1 MNCFICCNEDEEEEK
16 PIYNNIVPYEINGIV
31 KKIIDYNT
39 VLVNYKVG
47 PNEYNYIIT
56 LYNVFLYKDK
66 HKYAEEELTKIVLN
80 NKVSIRNIKKVD
92 YDKMEADIFVGTMN
106 INDWLIYKSL
116 SIETSKKSYS
126 LLL

>member
-16 PIYNNIVPYEINGIV
+16 PIYNNIIPYEINGIV
-31 KKIIDYNT
+31 KKIIDYNM
-39 VLVNYKVG
+39 VLVNYKAG
-47 PNEYNYIIT
+47 PIEYNYIIT

-66 HKYAEEELTKIVLN
+66 HEYAVSALTKIVLN

-92 YDKMEADIFVGTMN
+92 YDKMEADIFVGSMN
-106 INDWLIYKSL
+106 INDWLIYNSL
-116 SIETSKKSYS
+116 SIDTTKKSYS

>member
-1 MNCFICCNEDEEEEK
+1 MNCFICCNEEEEEEK
-16 PIYNNIVPYEINGIV
+16 PIYNNIIPYEINGIV

-66 HKYAEEELTKIVLN
+66 HKYAEEALTKIVLN

-106 INDWLIYKSL
+106 INDWLIYNSL